1 TIKIGKT
8 DTRAQQYNL
17 RANFVSVRKP
27 ELNLRKNL
35 QAKIP
40 EPRAGGEKKI
50 LILYSEFLQDYVCK
64 KLIPMIIFE
73 TERLVVRRF
82 SENDHDNFFS
92 VNGSEEVMRYIRP
105 AKTKEE
111 CDEFLLQVIAYSEK

>member
-1 TIKIGKT
+1 
-8 DTRAQQYNL
+8 
-17 RANFVSVRKP
+17 
-27 ELNLRKNL
+27 
-35 QAKIP
+35 
-40 EPRAGGEKKI
+40 
-50 LILYSEFLQDYVCK
+50 
-64 KLIPMIIFE
+64 MIIFE

-111 CDEFLLQVIAYSEK
+111 CDEFLLQVIAYSEKEKLLAAGQLKIKNPKSLSVHLP